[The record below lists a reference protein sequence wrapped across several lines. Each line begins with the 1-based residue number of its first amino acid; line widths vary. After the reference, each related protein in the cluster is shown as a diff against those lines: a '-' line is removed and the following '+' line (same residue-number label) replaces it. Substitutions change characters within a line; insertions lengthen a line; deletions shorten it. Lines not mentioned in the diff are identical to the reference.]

1 MHRMYSKTILIVD
14 DEPRTRQGLKK
25 VLDQWCEGKYQVIM
39 AENGEEAIHIVGRQQ
54 IHVLLTDIRMPE
66 MTGLAMLQQIR
77 AQGQTPVVILISAYS
92 EFAYAQEAIRLGVV
106 NYLLKPISKSDLI
119 DAVEN
124 ALGVEAKQT
133 RATIIEKVVDDKL
146 LQVNEKSQTAG
157 ERIREAIH
165 YIDTHLQEELTL
177 KELADYIHLNPSY
190 LSVLFKEQME
200 LTFSEYVTRQRMQRA
215 KELLI
220 STSLPISDIAEQSGY
235 RTAKYFIK
243 IFKEME
249 GITPSTYRK
258 SVH

>member
-1 MHRMYSKTILIVD
+1 M
-14 DEPRTRQGLKK
+14 
-25 VLDQWCEGKYQVIM
+25 
-39 AENGEEAIHIVGRQQ
+39 
-54 IHVLLTDIRMPE
+54 
-66 MTGLAMLQQIR
+66 
-77 AQGQTPVVILISAYS
+77 
-92 EFAYAQEAIRLGVV
+92 
-106 NYLLKPISKSDLI
+106 
-119 DAVEN
+119 
-124 ALGVEAKQT
+124 
-133 RATIIEKVVDDKL
+133 
-146 LQVNEKSQTAG
+146 NEKSQTAG

>member
-133 RATIIEKVVDDKL
+133 RATIIERL
-146 LQVNEKSQTAG
+146 
-157 ERIREAIH
+157 
-165 YIDTHLQEELTL
+165 
-177 KELADYIHLNPSY
+177 
-190 LSVLFKEQME
+190 
-200 LTFSEYVTRQRMQRA
+200 
-215 KELLI
+215 
-220 STSLPISDIAEQSGY
+220 
-235 RTAKYFIK
+235 
-243 IFKEME
+243 
-249 GITPSTYRK
+249 
-258 SVH
+258 